1 MVSQSHEAVNTAA
14 ERIRKHAQRLDT
26 PLEIVRFSNRENAV
40 STNLKDVYSDSIIS
54 THRNLFLTEM
64 EERVLSLS
72 QSIGVDKKYLACAL
86 FLKVNL
92 LVIYQECWFQQNLKM
107 KTIVQNRVEWIVG
120 QAN

>member
-92 LVIYQECWFQQNLKM
+92 FGHLSRMLVSAESEDENYCPKPSGM
-107 KTIVQNRVEWIVG
+107 DCRSS
-120 QAN
+120 